1 MTGFPDYDSHDA
13 RGLAEL
19 VRRGEVSADE
29 LLDEAIARVAA
40 LNPRLNMVTVEFHHM
55 ARSAI
60 AAGLPAGPLSGV
72 PFPLKDLYA
81 AMAGT
86 RMTNGS
92 RLYADFVCAAD
103 STLVARYKAA
113 GLVMFART
121 NSPELGLSYAT
132 EPTLH
137 GPTRNPWSLCHIPG
151 GSSGGAAAAVAAG
164 IVPAAH
170 ASDGGGSIR
179 VPASCC
185 GLFGLKPTRGRT
197 PSEPTESD
205 GWAGM
210 SISHAVSRSVRDSA
224 ALLDAVAGPEP
235 GDPYAAP
242 AQSRPFLDEVG
253 ADPGRVRIAYSG
265 RPPSDLPVHADCV
278 AAMEHGAR
286 LCADLGHHV
295 EEAEPDYDRELID
308 PARADVITAYARAHI
323 EERAAELGVEAA
335 SLVEPMT
342 WAFART
348 ADQVSGAQVVAAL
361 KTIRRVSRQI
371 GRFFLDY
378 DVLITPQLAK
388 PPLEIG
394 VLDPASA
401 DFDAY
406 FSEVVGF
413 SAFPG
418 LSNATGAPAMSVP
431 LHWNGDGLPIGVQFI
446 GRFGDEATL
455 LRLAAQLEEA
465 QPWADRRP
473 DIGRQA
479 DAA

>member
-1 MTGFPDYDSHDA
+1 MTGFSDYDSYDA
-13 RGLAEL
+13 IGLAGM
-19 VRRGEVSADE
+19 VRKGEVSAGE
-29 LLDEAIARVAA
+29 LLDEAIARVEA
-40 LNPRLNMVTVEFHHM
+40 LNPTLNMVTVEFYDM
-55 ARSAI
+55 ARVAI
-60 AAGLPAGPLSGV
+60 AAGLPDGPLSGV
-72 PFPLKDLYA
+72 PYPLKDLYA

-92 RLYADFVCAAD
+92 RLYADYICDAD
-103 STLVARYKAA
+103 NTLVARYKAA
-113 GLVMFART
+113 GLVPFART

-137 GPTRNPWSLCHIPG
+137 GPTRNPWSLGHIPG

-164 IVPAAH
+164 VVPAAH

-197 PSEPTESD
+197 PSGPTDSD

-210 SISHAVSRSVRDSA
+210 SINHAVTRSVRDSA
-224 ALLDAVAGPEP
+224 ALLDAVTGPEP

-242 AQSRPFLDEVG
+242 AHSRPFLDEVG
-253 ADPGRVRIAYSG
+253 ADPGTLRIAYSAK
-265 RPPSDLPVHADCV
+265 PPSDLPVHADCV
-278 AAMEHGAR
+278 AAMDGAAK

-308 PARADVITAYARAHI
+308 PARVDVITAYARADI
-323 EERAAELGVEAA
+323 EERAAALGVEPRA
-335 SLVEPMT
+335 LVEPT
-342 WAFART
+342 SWALAAG
-348 ADQVSGAQVVAAL
+348 ADQVSGAAVVTAL
-361 KTIRRVSRQI
+361 KTMRRVSRQI
-371 GRFFLDY
+371 GRFFEDH
-378 DVLITPQLAK
+378 DVLITPQLAL

-394 VLDPASA
+394 VLDPAT
-401 DFDAY
+401 DDMEAY
-406 FSEVVGF
+406 MAAILGF

-431 LHWNGDGLPIGVQFI
+431 LHWNADGLPIGVQFI

-455 LRLAAQLEEA
+455 LRLAAQLEAA

-473 DIGRQA
+473 TVG
-479 DAA
+479 